1 MQPNIDAP
9 TGDADHVVLRALPV
23 SQLRPTAA
31 SPSPCGATLNGL
43 SWGRSDLDRSS
54 SNAWAALDLLS
65 PIQDRQ
71 GPRGFV
77 LSVPDAVT
85 VRLIS
90 WTLKELWNNQSA
102 SAIPTKSRNT
112 SRSVAISSMACNHGC
127 CMLFLVLMVS
137 FRHSCL
143 FPLPHRNVF
152 ILDC

>member
-31 SPSPCGATLNGL
+31 SAEPQCPVP
-43 SWGRSDLDRSS
+43 DL
-54 SNAWAALDLLS
+54 
-65 PIQDRQ
+65 Q

-112 SRSVAISSMACNHGC
+112 SRS
-127 CMLFLVLMVS
+127 L
-137 FRHSCL
+137 R
-143 FPLPHRNVF
+143 
-152 ILDC
+152 

>member
-54 SNAWAALDLLS
+54 SNAWPALDLLS
-65 PIQDRQ
+65 PIEDRQ

-112 SRSVAISSMACNHGC
+112 SRSLRSAQWPVVMDTTCLS
-127 CMLFLVLMVS
+127 
-137 FRHSCL
+137 SCL
-143 FPLPHRNVF
+143 WSLSGIPASSPCLTAT
-152 ILDC
+152 CSS

>member
-1 MQPNIDAP
+1 MQQRSIATPHEACMRPNNDVP
-9 TGDADHVVLRALPV
+9 TDDVDHVVLRALPV

-31 SPSPCGATLNGL
+31 SPSPCGATLDGL
-43 SWGRSDLDRSS
+43 SMGRSDL
-54 SNAWAALDLLS
+54 
-65 PIQDRQ
+65 DRQ

-112 SRSVAISSMACNHGC
+112 SRS
-127 CMLFLVLMVS
+127 L
-137 FRHSCL
+137 R
-143 FPLPHRNVF
+143 
-152 ILDC
+152 